1 MMRLILVVSLWRC
14 RSLPKVFIQ
23 GFSAERGGV
32 LSLSWT
38 ASVTNW
44 RNGIPRSA
52 ATDFARRKIGSGI
65 SSVVFM
71 HLFSHI
77 YGSESKKHVRE
88 TKNEMQSRP
97 AGALKNSVFKGFWWT
112 RRDSNPRP
120 PRCEQWGK

>member
-1 MMRLILVVSLWRC
+1 MMRLILVVSLWRW

-23 GFSAERGGV
+23 GFSAERGGA

-52 ATDFARRKIGSGI
+52 AIDFARRKIGSGI

-71 HLFSHI
+71 HLCSHI
-77 YGSESKKHVRE
+77 YGGESMNYVGSLRQME
-88 TKNEMQSRP
+88 
-97 AGALKNSVFKGFWWT
+97 ALYQAA
-112 RRDSNPRP
+112 R
-120 PRCEQWGK
+120 

>member
-1 MMRLILVVSLWRC
+1 MMRLILAVSLWRR

-23 GFSAERGGV
+23 GFSAECGGV

-52 ATDFARRKIGSGI
+52 ATDFTRRKIGSGI

-71 HLFSHI
+71 YIFSHI
-77 YGSESKKHVRE
+77 YGSESKKYVRGAV
-88 TKNEMQSRP
+88 NEMLAP
-97 AGALKNSVFKGFWWT
+97 FNLAGNS
-112 RRDSNPRP
+112 
-120 PRCEQWGK
+120 